1 MSRLAIL
8 AAALASSASVFAQT
22 YSNTF
27 GVYTIT
33 QDTGEDVPLAS
44 KHFQWPDL
52 PYQADS
58 GDGPRGTQQGY
69 NICNA
74 TTQNQ
79 DSWCQTAYINSVDDF
94 CLWGSPVSSETVG
107 DVEEEM
113 VAYCTK
119 KVHGTRLLREGSIQG
134 IQMVQ
139 TPDYVEIAGYIDQT
153 ALNLTADDA
162 GGEEDPHGADER
174 GNPLGSLLYS
184 SAFNANNSQT
194 NFTQVIEWSYFVG
207 DGIFCFK
214 ACDPAG
220 SRAAELCA
228 HVYDRVGCTYNDPVA
243 YSEINGT
250 FQYCLGEDMTPPG
263 QYVSDGITTTWF
275 QPAESLGAI
284 TSIPYTPTIPATSQC
299 TSYTSSAIY
308 TELLGATGSA
318 SGSSASATGSS
329 TGKSSGSQSSSGSVA
344 SSTSS
349 TSAALRKADMTSGL
363 TSLALMWVLGFVSF
377 GAFVVAH

>member
-1 MSRLAIL
+1 MYR
-8 AAALASSASVFAQT
+8 
-22 YSNTF
+22 
-27 GVYTIT
+27 
-33 QDTGEDVPLAS
+33 
-44 KHFQWPDL
+44 
-52 PYQADS
+52 
-58 GDGPRGTQQGY
+58 
-69 NICNA
+69 
-74 TTQNQ
+74 
-79 DSWCQTAYINSVDDF
+79 
-94 CLWGSPVSSETVG
+94 
-107 DVEEEM
+107 
-113 VAYCTK
+113 
-119 KVHGTRLLREGSIQG
+119 
-134 IQMVQ
+134 VQ

-228 HVYDRVGCTYNDPVA
+228 RTPSSLSSICMTSHNLDASTDVYDRVGCTYNDPVA

-284 TSIPYTPTIPATSQC
+284 TSIPYT
-299 TSYTSSAIY
+299 
-308 TELLGATGSA
+308 
-318 SGSSASATGSS
+318 
-329 TGKSSGSQSSSGSVA
+329 
-344 SSTSS
+344 
-349 TSAALRKADMTSGL
+349 
-363 TSLALMWVLGFVSF
+363 
-377 GAFVVAH
+377 